1 MSTLKLDPLL
11 MIFTDSMSS
20 DFAKFALLEDIHFLS
35 TQIQRFYL
43 QLVSEIDFSLQSL
56 RNMGATPDLI
66 SEEFI
71 E

>member
-20 DFAKFALLEDIHFLS
+20 NFAKFVLLEDIHFLS
-35 TQIQRFYL
+35 IQIQRFYL

-56 RNMGATPDLI
+56 RNIGATPDLI

>member
-1 MSTLKLDPLL
+1 
-11 MIFTDSMSS
+11 MSS
-20 DFAKFALLEDIHFLS
+20 NFAKFVLLEDIHFIS

-71 E
+71 RIDGE

>member
-20 DFAKFALLEDIHFLS
+20 NFAKFVLLEDIHFLS

>member
-20 DFAKFALLEDIHFLS
+20 NFAKFVLLEDIHFLS

-56 RNMGATPDLI
+56 RNIGATPDLI

>member
-1 MSTLKLDPLL
+1 

-35 TQIQRFYL
+35 IQIQRFYL
-43 QLVSEIDFSLQSL
+43 QLVSEIDFSLQNL

>member
-1 MSTLKLDPLL
+1 

-20 DFAKFALLEDIHFLS
+20 NFAKFVLLEDIHFLS

>member
-56 RNMGATPDLI
+56 RNMGATPYLI

>member
-20 DFAKFALLEDIHFLS
+20 NFAKFVLLEDIHFLS

-43 QLVSEIDFSLQSL
+43 QLVSEIDFSLQGL

>member
-20 DFAKFALLEDIHFLS
+20 NFAKFVLLEDIHFLS
-35 TQIQRFYL
+35 IQIQRFYL

>member
-1 MSTLKLDPLL
+1 
-11 MIFTDSMSS
+11 MIFTDSMPS

>member
-20 DFAKFALLEDIHFLS
+20 NFAKFVLLEDIHFLS

-43 QLVSEIDFSLQSL
+43 QLVSEIDFSFQSL

>member
-20 DFAKFALLEDIHFLS
+20 NFAKFVLLEDIHFLS
-35 TQIQRFYL
+35 TQIQRFNL